1 MRVCTIR
8 VLGLLLILS
17 ACTVDL
23 HAATGPEVAKLL
35 NTRYQNTTAEC
46 VGEHPAY
53 FCSGV
58 LLRGSAE
65 AGEFWTHNATATQL
79 GA

>member
-1 MRVCTIR
+1 MNTPIS
-8 VLGLLLILS
+8 LLKQLLLTLWLFS
-17 ACTVDL
+17 TLAF
-23 HAATGPEVAKLL
+23 AATGPEVAKLL

-58 LLRGSAE
+58 LLRGSA
-65 AGEFWTHNATATQL
+65 
-79 GA
+79 